1 MKLYTKLKFLFNKS
15 KRYVLLLSIIYI
27 LYIYYNANHMYKLL
41 SDDKILFDLETILTI
56 IKYRSIM

>member
-27 LYIYYNANHMYKLL
+27 LYAYNNANHMYKLL

-56 IKYRSIM
+56 K